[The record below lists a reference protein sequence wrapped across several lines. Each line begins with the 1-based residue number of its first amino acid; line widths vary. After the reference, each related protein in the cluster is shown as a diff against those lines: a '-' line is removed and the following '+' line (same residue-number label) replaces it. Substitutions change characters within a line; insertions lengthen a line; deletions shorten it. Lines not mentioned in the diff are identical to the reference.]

1 VEKNDCLLRTGILA
15 IMQKFPRRGGRALP
29 LALSA
34 GALIRFDPLAG
45 RGASSAH
52 CVEPWTMMDYGSALC
67 ACLDGLGAPY
77 PLCGTCCAR
86 PVFGWE
92 EKKFSPSFD
101 H

>member
-1 VEKNDCLLRTGILA
+1 VEKKRLPAPDGQTGHHAKI
-15 IMQKFPRRGGRALP
+15 PRRGGRALP
-29 LALSA
+29 LALPA

-67 ACLDGLGAPY
+67 ACLVGLGAPY